1 MKIGFRTDSSK
12 AIGAG
17 HLKRCL
23 KLAEDLKYKT
33 KDIIFITKNLK
44 GNFNKLINEK
54 KFKLVLIK
62 NNKSTSDLNET
73 KKVCKKLKI
82 NFLIIDN
89 YTIGINWEKKI
100 RSSVEKLIVIDD
112 FTKKKHYCDLIFN
125 NLKNKNSKKTKNF
138 TGLEYVIVPNNIY
151 KKNVIVKKN
160 SNITVGTFFGTNDS
174 KNCSEKF
181 LRIFSKKEFKNFK
194 FIAVLGNNNS
204 KKNEIEQT
212 YNKKKNINIEKQFI
226 DMKNFLDKIDVLI
239 TSGGVTSYEALC
251 RNIQCINVPI
261 NYYQKANSFFQRK
274 KKISK
279 ILNYN
284 KIQNKKGLKVLVNL
298 LRNYKNKNNY
308 DENKFFIDT
317 NASQRISEILIPSSF
332 NKVSIKR
339 AKNFTDCVDLFKLCN
354 EKSVIRNSFNQKK
367 IKFNDHAKWFRRKIK
382 SSKTYIYIFRI
393 KNLFIGQVRF
403 DFLKK
408 DLGLIDY
415 SLEKNFR
422 GRGWGKLMLAKAINV
437 ITKNKKIDTLKAEVK
452 KTNLQSIKVF
462 DSLFFSK
469 DNNKKKIIFSK
480 RIKIN

>member
-12 AIGAG
+12 LIGAG
-17 HLKRCL
+17 HLRRCL
-23 KLAEDLKYKT
+23 KLADDLKYKT
-33 KDIIFITKNLK
+33 KDIIFITRNLK
-44 GNFNKLINEK
+44 GNFNKLINKK
-54 KFKLVLIK
+54 KFKLALIK
-62 NNKSTSDLNET
+62 NNKFTNDLNET
-73 KKVCKKLKI
+73 KKICKKFKI
-82 NFLIIDN
+82 NYLIIDN
-89 YTIGINWEKKI
+89 YKIGSNWEKKI

-125 NLKNKNSKKTKNF
+125 NLKNKTSKKTKNF
-138 TGLEYVIVPNNIY
+138 TGLEYVIIPNNIY
-151 KKNVIVKKN
+151 KKNTKREKN
-160 SNITVGTFFGTNDS
+160 SNLTVGTFFGTNDS

-181 LRIFSKKEFKNFK
+181 LSIFSKKEFKKFK

-204 KKNEIEQT
+204 KKNEIERT
-212 YNKKKNINIEKQFI
+212 YNKHKNINIEKQFI
-226 DMKNFLDKIDVLI
+226 DMKNFLKKIDILI

-251 RNIQCINVPI
+251 NNIECINVPI
-261 NYYQKANSFFQRK
+261 NYYQKTNSFFQRK
-274 KKISK
+274 KKISR

-284 KIQNKKGLKVLVNL
+284 EIQNKKGLKVLVNL
-298 LRNYKNKNNY
+298 LRKSNNKSNY
-308 DENKFFIDT
+308 DESKLFIDT
-317 NASQRISEILIPSSF
+317 KASQRISEILIPSSF
-332 NKVSIKR
+332 NEVSIKR

-354 EKSVIRNSFNQKK
+354 EKSVIKNSFNQKE
-367 IKFNDHAKWFRRKIK
+367 IKFNDHVKWFKRKIK
-382 SSKTYIYIFRI
+382 SGKTYIYIFSI

-437 ITKNKKIDTLKAEVK
+437 INKNKKIKTLKAEVK

-469 DNNKKKIIFSK
+469 DNNRNKIIFYK
-480 RIKIN
+480 KIKIN